1 MNMNQFTQKS
11 LEAIQNA
18 QNIATQH
25 GNQQIEQ
32 AHLLLALTDQENGF
46 IPQLLT
52 NMGMTVE
59 SFRAAVRHEVEKL
72 PKVSGSGREAD
83 KVYISAGVDK
93 AMNQALTIAEGM
105 KDEFV
110 SVEHLLLALIDTADG
125 NLKELFRTY
134 NVDREK
140 VMQALA
146 ALRGNQR
153 VTSDNPEETYEALK
167 KYGSDLVERARQN
180 KLDPVIGRDDEIRNV
195 IRILSRKSKNNPV
208 LIGEPGVG
216 KTAIAEGLAQRIV
229 KGDVPAGLK
238 DKTIFA
244 LDMGALIAG
253 AKYRGEF
260 EERLKAVLNEVKQ
273 SEGRI
278 ILFIDE
284 LHTIVG
290 AGKTEGAMDAGNLL
304 KPMLARGELHC
315 IGATTLNEYRQYIE
329 KDAALERRF
338 QPVMVSEPTVED
350 AVAILRGLKER
361 YEVFHGVKITDGA
374 IVAAATLSNRYITD
388 RFLPDKA
395 IDLIDEA
402 CALIRTEM
410 DSMPTELDVIS
421 RRIIQCEIEEAALK
435 KEDDQLS
442 QARLADIQ
450 KELAELRDSFNTG
463 KAKWENEKNAI
474 GKVQKL
480 REDLEAANAQLEKA
494 QREYDLEK
502 AAQLQYGAI
511 PELKKQL
518 EEQESFAAQSK
529 EDNLLRD
536 KVTEEEIARI
546 VERWTGIPVSK
557 LMEGEREKLLH
568 LEDILHQRVVGQE
581 EAVRLVSEAIL
592 RSRAGIADPDK
603 PIGSFLFLGP
613 TGVGKTEL
621 AKALSEA
628 LFDSEK
634 NLVRIDMSEYMEKFS
649 VSRLIGAPPGYV
661 GYEEGGQLTEAVR
674 RHPYSVILFDEV
686 EKAHPDVFNVL
697 LQVLDDGRITDSQGR
712 TVDFKNTVIIL
723 TSNLGSQYLLDGIGA
738 DGEVGGEARA
748 QVDELLKR
756 SFRPEFLN
764 RLDEIVFYKPLTKD
778 NIYHIIDLLLAG
790 LNRRLEDKRLKVEL
804 TDAAKSLVLEAAYD
818 PMYGAR
824 PLRRYLQHTVENL
837 VGRKIV
843 AGEVSPGA
851 TLTVDAEN
859 GRLVVK

>member
-32 AHLLLALTDQENGF
+32 SHLLLALVDQEGGF

-52 NMGMTVE
+52 NMGLTVE

-93 AMNQALTIAEGM
+93 AMNQALAIAGSM

-110 SVEHLLLALIDTADG
+110 SVEHILLALIDTAESG
-125 NLKELFRTY
+125 LKELFRTY
-134 NVDREK
+134 NVDKEK

-146 ALRGNQR
+146 NLRGNQR
-153 VTSDNPEETYEALK
+153 VTSDNPEDTYEALK

-216 KTAIAEGLAQRIV
+216 KTAIAEGLAQRVV

-260 EERLKAVLNEVKQ
+260 EERLKAVLNEVKR

-278 ILFIDE
+278 LLFIDE

-338 QPVMVSEPTVED
+338 QPVMVNEPTVED

-442 QARLADIQ
+442 QTRLADIQ
-450 KELAELRDSFNTG
+450 KELAELRDQFNAG

-474 GKVQKL
+474 GRVQKL
-480 REDLEAANAQLEKA
+480 REDLEAANARLEKA

-518 EEQESFAAQSK
+518 EEQEGLAAQSK

-568 LEDILHQRVVGQE
+568 LEDILHRRVVGQE

-723 TSNLGSQYLLDGIGA
+723 TSNLGSQYLLDGIGP
-738 DGEVGGEARA
+738 DGEVGAGARA

-764 RLDEIVFYKPLTKD
+764 RLDEIVFYKPLTRD
-778 NIYHIIDLLLAG
+778 NIYHIIDLLLTG

-804 TDAAKSLVLEAAYD
+804 TDAAKSLILDAAYD

-837 VGRKIV
+837 AGRKII
-843 AGEVSPGA
+843 AGEAIPDS
-851 TLTVDAEN
+851 TLTVDVRDGE
-859 GRLVVK
+859 LVIK